1 MSGQRGQ
8 LLRLAAAIIFV
19 GCGGGSG
26 GSSVPIDEPAATRAF
41 VISSFGYAYPEHD
54 VDPCPGGF
62 NRGPLERQMQGGE
75 PLADDCDNP
84 QATHDPTFKTIGVAG
99 RFDGFDLDGRA
110 STTTAPASD
119 ECPHDD
125 FAGAGGAPGVDVQMW
140 RALGCVRGFQPGE
153 IADLVIDS
161 AVKTGAMTI
170 AVELSDL
177 DDERNDDSVGV
188 QVVASLDAPAVG
200 GDGSVL
206 PYGTISVHPEARY
219 HSDVGMGALVGG
231 VLSAGP
237 MDIRVRLNIQIVQG
251 DLTLRH
257 AWVRIELLADG
268 TAVGQLAG
276 YQPVEEMYDIF
287 GRQAGYA
294 GAEALS
300 YSCSGLYEALAMR
313 ADGDF
318 DPDTRTCSSL
328 SVVYRFAGIPVF
340 VAR

>member
-1 MSGQRGQ
+1 MSAA
-8 LLRLAAAIIFV
+8 LLIVAV
-19 GCGGGSG
+19 GCGGGS
-26 GSSVPIDEPAATRAF
+26 DAETATTTDTTRAF

-62 NRGPLERQMQGGE
+62 NLGPLERQMQGGE
-75 PLADDCDNP
+75 PFADDCNDP
-84 QATHDPTFKTIGVAG
+84 EGHHDATFRTITVPG
-99 RFDGFDLDGRA
+99 RFDGVDLDGRA
-110 STTTAPASD
+110 STKAAPADD

-125 FAGAGGAPGVDVQMW
+125 FSGAGGADGIDFQMW
-140 RALGCVRGFQPGE
+140 RALGCVRGFQRGE

-170 AVELSDL
+170 AIELRGI
-177 DDERNDDSVGV
+177 DDDRNDDAVEV
-188 QVVASLDAPAVG
+188 QVLASLDAPPVG

-206 PYGTISVHPEARY
+206 PYGTVSAHPDPRY
-219 HSDVGMGALVGG
+219 LGAIATGRMVDG
-231 VLSAGP
+231 VLTAGP
-237 MDIRVRLNIQIVQG
+237 MDVRVRLNIQIVQG

-257 AWVRIELLADG
+257 AWIRADLLSDG
-268 TAVGQLAG
+268 GVSGYIAG
-276 YQPVEEMYDIF
+276 YQPVEEIYDIF
-287 GRQAGYA
+287 GRQAGFA

-300 YSCSGLYEALAMR
+300 YTCVGLYEAFTSQ

-318 DPDTRTCSSL
+318 DPVTQSCSSL